1 MHFVLR
7 YRPYRPPVRE
17 QPALR
22 FRLLF
27 SGFLA
32 GFALL
37 GHALPVAAT
46 DQPARVIDLQWNV
59 AGDVT
64 SITMRLSAPV
74 RYRTAASARSIAVDL
89 WTANI
94 DAERDM
100 PVGQGVAS
108 SITVR
113 RITPEVVRLA
123 VSLRQ
128 PSRFKV
134 YATDD
139 RMTVKVFPEWQS
151 VVPLPLSVAYR
162 TLIVPTGGGR
172 ARAHVVTIDPRA
184 PGLVIRP
191 ALGGAVISSKGT
203 TSTAA
208 ARLDAVAAINGS
220 FYSGYSGLGL
230 PVGLIVIDGR
240 VLSAPLPRRPV
251 FAVDDKGRPWI
262 GPTNFTGR
270 LVTENGAEVPIS
282 AINRPPRW
290 GGVALYTPEYGPFTA
305 PHAHVVIVREDR
317 VVGFSSGRPAI
328 PPDGY
333 ALATAASQRFLLDGL
348 ARGQPVRLQLALTP
362 PGIQHALQGGPRL
375 VQGGQVSIP
384 YHWEGFGGG
393 FYRVRTARSAVGI
406 TAGGKVLFVTVDQRI
421 PRRSSGINL
430 PELAAL
436 MLGLGARDAMNLDGG
451 GSATLVVGGRV
462 VNALPWGGERT
473 ISSML
478 VALRRPVDQKPLTR

>member
-1 MHFVLR
+1 MHLVPR
-7 YRPYRPPVRE
+7 YRLYRPPVQE
-17 QPALR
+17 HPAPR
-22 FRLLF
+22 YHLLF
-27 SGFLA
+27 LGFFA
-32 GFALL
+32 GLALL
-37 GHALPVAAT
+37 GHALPVAAA
-46 DQPARVIDLQWNV
+46 DQPARVRDLQWNV
-59 AGDVT
+59 SGDVT

-100 PVGQGVAS
+100 PLGRGVAS

-113 RITPEVVRLA
+113 RMTPEVVRLA

-151 VVPLPLSVAYR
+151 AVPLPLSVAYR

-172 ARAHVVTIDPRA
+172 ARAHVVTIDSRA

-208 ARLDAVAAINGS
+208 ARLNAVAAINGS
-220 FYSGYSGLGL
+220 FYSGYAGLGQL

-240 VLSAPLPRRPV
+240 VLSAPLARRAV

-262 GPTNFTGR
+262 GTANFTGR

-282 AINRPPRW
+282 TINRPPRW
-290 GGVALYTPEYGPFTA
+290 GGIALYTPEYGPYTA
-305 PHAHVVIVREDR
+305 PQAYIVIVREDR

-406 TAGGKVLFVTVDQRI
+406 TAGGKVLFVTVDQRTR
-421 PRRSSGINL
+421 RRSSGINL

-436 MLGLGARDAMNLDGG
+436 MRGLGARDAMNLDGG

-462 VNALPWGGERT
+462 VNALPRGGERT

-478 VALRRPVDQKPLTR
+478 VALRRPVDKNP